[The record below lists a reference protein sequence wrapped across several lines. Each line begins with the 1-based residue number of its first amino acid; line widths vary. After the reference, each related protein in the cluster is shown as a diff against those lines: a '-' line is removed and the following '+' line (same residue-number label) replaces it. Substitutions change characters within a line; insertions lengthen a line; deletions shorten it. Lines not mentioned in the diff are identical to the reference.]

1 MDPVIKVDKIKIKS
15 LLMIDGYR
23 YYLAGKTGN
32 RIRLTNAEQLYLSN
46 KWMQYVRR
54 IEKFLESNG
63 IRENLVSAECN
74 IEFYKLLVNKHT
86 QQIFSKK
93 FNAIG
98 AKIDSNIDRFSELDV
113 SKQCEALMNII
124 RLTTRTNQG
133 VDLTAIGETKTA
145 GSSKASMKITD
156 HSVVL
161 INQSVTGL
169 YESRMDV
176 HAL

>member
-1 MDPVIKVDKIKIKS
+1 
-15 LLMIDGYR
+15 
-23 YYLAGKTGN
+23 
-32 RIRLTNAEQLYLSN
+32 
-46 KWMQYVRR
+46 
-54 IEKFLESNG
+54 
-63 IRENLVSAECN
+63 
-74 IEFYKLLVNKHT
+74 
-86 QQIFSKK
+86 
-93 FNAIG
+93 
-98 AKIDSNIDRFSELDV
+98 
-113 SKQCEALMNII
+113 MNII